1 MDTIDYGLLGKRIR
15 DARKK
20 MGLTQAELGDRVGVS
35 DSHISHIENG
45 IAKPSLKRILLI
57 FSILNI
63 SPEEGLS
70 EQIENDKASLTYSNE
85 LARRIHGL
93 SIRDQHTVFHLI
105 ESLEKSKTDE

>member
-45 IAKPSLKRILLI
+45 IAKPSLK
-57 FSILNI
+57 I